1 MKKIVS
7 VVIGVVSICS
17 FSFTQAATPVLSE
30 RQHLQDSIERISPS
44 VVTIIIGNRIGRT
57 VYRVG
62 TGTGFI
68 FTPNGYIL
76 TNNHVV
82 SDPKRYYI
90 AQLSN
95 GDLKK
100 ADVVYKDHVT
110 DVAVLKIEGTYSSIA
125 IFGNSSYIE
134 RGQLIA
140 SLGSASTT
148 DKRVSAIGN
157 VTDFNM
163 DVVAKGKNRLQEELS
178 GLLVS
183 TAAINPGYSGGPIIN
198 STGHVIGMNVA
209 KNVTVKNIS
218 FMIPIDTIKT
228 SIRDFFSSL

>member
-1 MKKIVS
+1 MKIIVS
-7 VVIGVVSICS
+7 LVLGIISIGT
-17 FSFTQAATPVLSE
+17 FSFAHAATPVLSE
-30 RQHLQDSIERISPS
+30 TQRLQESIERISPS
-44 VVTIIIGNRIGRT
+44 VVTIIVGNRIGRT

-68 FTPNGYIL
+68 FTTNGYVL

-100 ADVVYKDHVT
+100 ADVVYKDAVT
-110 DVAVLKIEGTYSSIA
+110 DVAVLKIEGTYPSIA

-163 DVVAKGKNRLQEELS
+163 EVVATGKNKLREELS

-183 TAAINPGYSGGPIIN
+183 TADINPGYSGGPIIN

-209 KNVTVKNIS
+209 KNVKIKNLS